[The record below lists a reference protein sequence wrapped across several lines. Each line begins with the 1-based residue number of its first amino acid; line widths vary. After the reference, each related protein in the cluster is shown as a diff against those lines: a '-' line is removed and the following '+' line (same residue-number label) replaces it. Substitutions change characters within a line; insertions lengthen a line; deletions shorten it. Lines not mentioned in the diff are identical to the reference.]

1 MKDYTQ
7 CPNELITDMRL
18 SAADLRVFLFIA
30 RNADNFRYTIRQA
43 CQSLGIS
50 KSSWLRS
57 ISVLEQIGAI
67 KSIRSG
73 GAKINKYIA
82 VPRSKTETPKVS
94 NEDHSRCQTET
105 IKVSNEDHYGVK
117 REPLP
122 PYNNKK
128 NVTRKTTSTTY
139 CAHARADDQ
148 SQPKDEVAVEHS
160 LTAPQGGNQLDEGAR
175 ARRKFRTAVYDQTL
189 KRINLMKAN
198 GIYDEPTY
206 FRIAE
211 TILNEWEVVE
221 TPPDE
226 VNWRHFMNVFRYKAQ
241 DYKKNETSKHSS
253 TQQQAADLR
262 ESTAQLVA
270 GIIAA
275 GRTDKKPVP

>member
-30 RNADNFRYTIRQA
+30 SNADNFCYTIKQA
-43 CQSLGIS
+43 CHTLGIS

-57 ISVLEQIGAI
+57 ISVLEQIGVI

-82 VPRSKTETPKVS
+82 VPRSKKETPKVS
-94 NEDHSRCQTET
+94 NEDHSRCQTKT

-128 NVTRKTTSTTY
+128 NVTRSTTLS
-139 CAHARADDQ
+139 ALTRGDE
-148 SQPKDEVAVEHS
+148 PMTKDEVAVEHS
-160 LTAPQGGNQLDEGAR
+160 LTAPHGGNQLDEGGR

-198 GIYDEPTY
+198 GIYDEATY

-211 TILNEWEVVE
+211 AILNEWEVAE
-221 TPPDE
+221 ATPDE